1 MAGWWWWGGG
11 VVVGWW
17 WWEGLVA
24 GGFGCMYGPVG
35 IHSLLTSLMCRYS
48 QPCLHA

>member
-1 MAGWWWWGGG
+1 MAGWWWWGGGGGG

-24 GGFGCMYGPVG
+24 GGLWLYVR
-35 IHSLLTSLMCRYS
+35 SCRYS
-48 QPCLHA
+48 QLTY